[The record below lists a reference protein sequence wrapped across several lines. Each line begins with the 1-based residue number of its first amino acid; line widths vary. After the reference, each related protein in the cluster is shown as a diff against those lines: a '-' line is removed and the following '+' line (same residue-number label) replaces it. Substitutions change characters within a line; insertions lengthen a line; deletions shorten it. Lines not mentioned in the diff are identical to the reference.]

1 MPFVAVSV
9 SLSTIVCS
17 IYTVIINVS
26 VLYCTFISKSLIES
40 SNLVLFY
47 VRFAV
52 DGLVAAMSFVLS
64 MFTFNKL
71 FDLDSYLVHY
81 QFIILCT
88 GWINNNIMS
97 IRAVLVIVITFD
109 RTFAVF
115 LPITYHKSRQN
126 LSNSVIVVLVSC
138 YPIVCNIVLWIICDY
153 IYEFIPGCVTFG
165 CLMNQCY
172 VRYALSFELVTHS
185 IIASISL
192 ILAIKLFVWNHCT
205 TNSKSKDIERA
216 NYIALIDTF
225 IIIVFDII
233 PSTFIAMIPPE
244 TLKEYGLLY
253 TCCRMCGYAIEGFL
267 VQRAL
272 KRRKRVVS
280 NLNNS
285 TSQQVAK

>member
-1 MPFVAVSV
+1 MSFVAVSV

-26 VLYCTFISKSLIES
+26 LLYCTFISKSLIES
-40 SNLVLFY
+40 LNLVLFY

-52 DGLVAAMSFVLS
+52 DGLVAAMSFLLS
-64 MFTFNKL
+64 MFTFIKF

-88 GWINNNIMS
+88 GWINNNVMS

-172 VRYALSFELVTHS
+172 VRYAVSFELVTHS
-185 IIASISL
+185 IIA
-192 ILAIKLFVWNHCT
+192 
-205 TNSKSKDIERA
+205 
-216 NYIALIDTF
+216 NYIALIYTF